1 MKLFRFI
8 FDCTAFLIVLLAPR
22 IILITYVLIHV
33 WCPWIVRLPVK
44 FDRIQ
49 YCMNVRIPFTAY
61 K

>member
-8 FDCTAFLIVLLAPR
+8 FDCTAFLFVLLAPR
-22 IILITYVLIHV
+22 FFLITYVLIHV
-33 WCPWIVRLPVK
+33 WCPWIVRLPAK

-49 YCMNVRIPFTAY
+49 HWMNVRIPFTAY